1 MAEQKDPF
9 NETQTIWR
17 AESLPSE
24 PAESQDAGNGD
35 VPVRSS
41 ITMKKPSIDFN
52 AVGTNVFN
60 KKTSH
65 SQSMDSG
72 DGTNGESGGTGK
84 KKGAGKML
92 WNMAASLKNMVT
104 KKLTTS
110 PMK

>member
-1 MAEQKDPF
+1 
-9 NETQTIWR
+9 
-17 AESLPSE
+17 
-24 PAESQDAGNGD
+24 
-35 VPVRSS
+35 
-41 ITMKKPSIDFN
+41 
-52 AVGTNVFN
+52 
-60 KKTSH
+60 
-65 SQSMDSG
+65 MDSG